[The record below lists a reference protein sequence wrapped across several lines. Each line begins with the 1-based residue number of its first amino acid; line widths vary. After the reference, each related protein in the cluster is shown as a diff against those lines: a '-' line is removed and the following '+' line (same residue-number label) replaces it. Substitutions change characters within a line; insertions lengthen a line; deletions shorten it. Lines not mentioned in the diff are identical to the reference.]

1 MKHITVIAAIGITF
15 VLNGCSR
22 ADQASD
28 TESPAN
34 TPTARQDV
42 VHGLRCTLSA
52 DRSIVAPDETVTLTF
67 RLHNETDEA
76 IRFVFA
82 KGRHDPWGS
91 AGPILTD
98 PNGQEVRLAWPIP
111 AYVGAMRKVL
121 SIIVIP
127 AHGAWETGI
136 PLRPS
141 YELMLGQWSLGTYV
155 CLVRLEAR
163 SPAEWLETARD
174 PPLTPI
180 GLEAIRA
187 AGDKPFWAGELLSE
201 SIQFTY
207 SETSQPSDTESL
219 DNTPAAQQDAVEDL
233 RQQLS
238 GMHFISKEM
247 HEVGVAPPGMGMG

>member
-1 MKHITVIAAIGITF
+1 MKHMTVIAAIGIAF
-15 VLNGCSR
+15 FLSGCSR
-22 ADQASD
+22 RGQASD
-28 TESPAN
+28 TESSDN
-34 TPTARQDV
+34 TPATQQEV
-42 VHGLRCTLSA
+42 VRGLRCTLSA
-52 DRSIVAPDETVTLTF
+52 DKSIVTPGETVTLTF
-67 RLHNETDEA
+67 RLHNETDED

-111 AYVGAMRKVL
+111 AYVGAEREVL

-155 CLVRLEAR
+155 CRVRLEAR

-174 PPLTPI
+174 RPLTPF

-187 AGDKPFWAGELLSE
+187 AGDEPFWAGELVSAP
-201 SIQFTY
+201 IQ
-207 SETSQPSDTESL
+207 L
-219 DNTPAAQQDAVEDL
+219 DRKSV
-233 RQQLS
+233 
-238 GMHFISKEM
+238 
-247 HEVGVAPPGMGMG
+247 V